1 MVHNPLVPY
10 ANACGCCAA
19 RMLRQ
24 RNRQKGKPSGIRAEM
39 SVSGKKKAGGGGKD
53 FKEYRSEGIIRAG
66 KWGSSV

>member
-24 RNRQKGKPSGIRAEM
+24 RNRQKGKPSGLRAEM
-39 SVSGKKKAGGGGKD
+39 SVSGKKKLEVGK
-53 FKEYRSEGIIRAG
+53 KILRNTEVKG
-66 KWGSSV
+66 